1 MTSGTKGT
9 MPGRGSALCVLT
21 VGTLVLTACGGNDEE
36 VDAEEVFEEAGAGAM
51 EGFSAG
57 DTFEASEPVEF
68 SVLYRDH
75 PNYPVQND
83 WRFLEHLEEEH
94 NVTLNTE
101 NAPLSDWE
109 ERRSLVIGAG
119 DAPDF
124 IPAIWPG
131 DETQYVAGGAILPVS
146 DYLDLMPHFT
156 EKVEEWELEE
166 EINGLRQDDG
176 RFYLLPGLMEEPH
189 PENTL
194 AIRGDIWDELGYD
207 DPETWEEFAEQLRGV
222 QEAYPDMVPFSDRW
236 SEGGPL
242 EASLNIAAASY
253 DTSAG
258 WGFGDGMHW
267 DEDAGEFVYAGVQDE
282 YRELLEYFHGLV
294 DEGLMDSES
303 ITQDDDQAI
312 QKFASG
318 QSAVISTNHQ
328 EIEVLRSS
336 IEGVGSEEMDVRL
349 MSLPGGP
356 AGDMLGGSR
365 IANGIVLSSDV
376 ADEDYFVALL
386 QFLDW
391 LYYSDEGLEY
401 AKWGIEGETFERD
414 GDERVLAENIDTQ
427 GLNPEA
433 EEDLAADY
441 GFSNGVF
448 MLYHGSTLG
457 LSQSMLRDEVVE
469 WQESL
474 VEMEPAPVAP
484 GRPLDE
490 LEREQA
496 SIVQTQLSDT
506 VQTATAQFI
515 LGQRDFDE
523 WDSYVAELESA
534 GLQDFVE
541 TQNEAYERGQEA
553 LEEVDDELSDEE

>member
-1 MTSGTKGT
+1 MTAETQGM
-9 MPGRGSALCVLT
+9 MPRRRSALCALA
-21 VGTLVLTACGGNDEE
+21 VGSLVLSACGGGEEE
-36 VDAEEVFEEAGAGAM
+36 VDAEEVLEESGLGAM
-51 EGFSAG
+51 ENFSAG
-57 DTFEASEPVEF
+57 ETFVATEPVEF
-68 SVLYRDH
+68 SMLYRDH
-75 PNYPVQND
+75 PNYPIQSD
-83 WRFLEHLEEEH
+83 WRFLEHLDEGH

-101 NAPLSDWE
+101 NTPLSDWE

-124 IPAIWPG
+124 IPAVWPG

-146 DYLDLMPHFT
+146 DYLDLMPHFM
-156 EKVEEWELEE
+156 EKVEEWGLED
-166 EINGLRQDDG
+166 EINELRQDDG

-207 DPETWEEFAEQLRGV
+207 DPDTWGEFADQLQGV
-222 QEAYPDMVPFSDRW
+222 QDAYPDMVPFSDRW

-242 EASLNIAAASY
+242 EASLNIVAASY

-267 DEDAGEFVYAGVQDE
+267 DSDSEEFVYAGVQDE
-282 YRELLEYFHGLV
+282 YRDLLEYFHGLV
-294 DEGLMDSES
+294 DEGLMDPES

-318 QSAVISTNHQ
+318 QSAAISTNYQ
-328 EIEVLRSS
+328 EIQVLRSS
-336 IEGVGSEEMDVRL
+336 IDEVGADGMDVRL
-349 MSLPGGP
+349 MALPGGP
-356 AGDMLGGSR
+356 AGDVLGGSR

-401 AKWGIEGETFERD
+401 AKWGVEGETFERD
-414 GDERVLAENIDTQ
+414 GEGRVLAENIDAQ
-427 GLNPEA
+427 GLNPDA
-433 EEDLAADY
+433 EEDLTADY

-448 MLYHGSTLG
+448 MLYHGSTLD

-469 WQESL
+469 WQESME
-474 VEMEPAPVAP
+474 EMELNPAAP

-496 SIVQTQLSDT
+496 SIAQTQLGDT
-506 VQTATAQFI
+506 VQTATAQFL
-515 LGQRDFDE
+515 LGQRDLDE
-523 WDSYVAELESA
+523 WDAYVGELESA

-541 TQNEAYERGQEA
+541 MHNEAYERGQEA
-553 LEEVDDELSDEE
+553 LQELDDELADE